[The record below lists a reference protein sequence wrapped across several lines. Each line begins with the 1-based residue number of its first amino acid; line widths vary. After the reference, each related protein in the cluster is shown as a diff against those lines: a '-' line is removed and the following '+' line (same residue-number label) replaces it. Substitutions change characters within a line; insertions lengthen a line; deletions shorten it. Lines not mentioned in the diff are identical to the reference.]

1 MEMVVW
7 VLCFRVSLKVLIC
20 DQNGGHFFCRALV
33 VIFNALNQI
42 FLRKQ
47 EIQVCQ
53 SADVIY
59 SELRVW
65 IFTVGVLSSLVKYI
79 SFLCILN
86 GKAVGAMDVLL

>member
-1 MEMVVW
+1 MVPIVWIILCLHVPLKVFAMEMVVW

-53 SADVIY
+53 SA
-59 SELRVW
+59 
-65 IFTVGVLSSLVKYI
+65 
-79 SFLCILN
+79 
-86 GKAVGAMDVLL
+86 GAESVFNMCAS